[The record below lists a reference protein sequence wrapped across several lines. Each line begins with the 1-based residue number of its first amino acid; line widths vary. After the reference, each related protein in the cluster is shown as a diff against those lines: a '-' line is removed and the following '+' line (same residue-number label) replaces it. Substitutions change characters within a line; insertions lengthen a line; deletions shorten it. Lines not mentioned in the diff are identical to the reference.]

1 MRNGL
6 LIVDA
11 GPIFSL
17 ATIDKLEILN
27 ILFDDIKIPSAVWE
41 EITLNKNTKQY
52 SIIHSFFK
60 NKRHEIKGNNDL
72 TFLMDYGESES
83 VLLYKELKADFLLI
97 DDKKARTI
105 AENFGI
111 KCIGTI
117 GFLSA
122 AKDKKIILELKPLFE
137 NLLQNRRFF
146 SINLLNTILEQHNEE
161 KINYKA

>member
-1 MRNGL
+1 
-6 LIVDA
+6 
-11 GPIFSL
+11 
-17 ATIDKLEILN
+17 
-27 ILFDDIKIPSAVWE
+27 
-41 EITLNKNTKQY
+41 
-52 SIIHSFFK
+52 
-60 NKRHEIKGNNDL
+60 
-72 TFLMDYGESES
+72 MDYGESES

-117 GFLSA
+117 GLLSA
-122 AKDKKIILELKPLFE
+122 AKDKKIIIELKPLFE